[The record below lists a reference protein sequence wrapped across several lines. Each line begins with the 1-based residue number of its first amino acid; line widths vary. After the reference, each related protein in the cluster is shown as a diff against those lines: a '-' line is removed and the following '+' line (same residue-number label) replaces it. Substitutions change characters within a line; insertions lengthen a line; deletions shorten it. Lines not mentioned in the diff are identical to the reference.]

1 MLARTQP
8 DVVQPV
14 TITVSI
20 RWAVRS
26 AASGVPANTDGHF
39 LISSES
45 DGSHR
50 RSSTSTHGEPGT
62 I

>member
-8 DVVQPV
+8 EVVQPV

-50 RSSTSTHGEPGT
+50 RSSTSTQGEPGM